1 MYMLRDAVNVGE
13 VLKTSPII
21 FPRLNIALTKDREIR
36 FFYIASVI
44 PVHID
49 WLVDWLIVC
58 SMRHWQRPIIKK
70 LLLNNCFAQDWGCDR
85 QTLK

>member
-1 MYMLRDAVNVGE
+1 MLRDAVNVGE

-21 FPRLNIALTKDREIR
+21 FPRLNIALPKDREIR

-49 WLVDWLIVC
+49 WLVD
-58 SMRHWQRPIIKK
+58 
-70 LLLNNCFAQDWGCDR
+70 
-85 QTLK
+85 